1 MTELNGKP
9 VDDDFLKEMETAVR
23 KLLRSKNKA
32 ERLSAIGHGVKL
44 LAIKHKINGGDD
56 SDKGFFK

>member
-1 MTELNGKP
+1 MTDPAKI
-9 VDDDFLKEMETAVR
+9 DDDFLKEMETAVR

-44 LAIKHKINGGDD
+44 LAIKHKISGGDD
-56 SDKGFFK
+56 DKGFFK